1 VLTAPT
7 TSATILFM
15 RHLLATMG
23 LLLTAN
29 LALSATQPSV
39 DLEIVLAADASSSI
53 DIGEYALQLRGI
65 AAAFRDR
72 DVQGAIAGGA
82 EGRIAVNLL
91 VWAQPGYDK
100 LTTGWHIISTPEE
113 AEAFAEQ
120 VEALPRRQFGGTGI
134 GEGIEHSLKEI
145 AGNGFAATRRV
156 IDVSGDGRESW
167 FAVATQLPVARR
179 WAREQNVV
187 INGLAITDEDPALL
201 AYYDEDLRTGPGSFV
216 LEAKDFR
223 DFAAAMKIKLF
234 REVSGRVPVASPYR
248 HPGESRDPLHAVQW
262 PRLSPG

>member
-1 VLTAPT
+1 LIRGEGVLTT
-7 TSATILFM
+7 LITGATLAFM

-29 LALSATQPSV
+29 LALSATQPAV
-39 DLEIVLAADASSSI
+39 DLEIVLAVDASSSV

-72 DVQGAIAGGA
+72 EVQFAIANGA

-100 LTTGWHIISTPEE
+100 LTTGWHVISTAED
-113 AEAFAEQ
+113 AEAFAEK
-120 VEALPRRQFGGTGI
+120 VEALPRRQFGATGI
-134 GEGIEHSLKEI
+134 GEGVEFSLKEI
-145 AGNGFAATRRV
+145 AGNGINAPRRV

-187 INGLAITDEDPALL
+187 INGLAISDEDPALL
-201 AYYDEDLRTGPGSFV
+201 TYYDEALRTGPGSFV

-234 REVSGRVPVASPYR
+234 REVSGRIPVASR
-248 HPGESRDPLHAVQW
+248 
-262 PRLSPG
+262 

>member
-1 VLTAPT
+1 MTAPRA
-7 TSATILFM
+7 SATLAFM

-29 LALSATQPSV
+29 LALSATQPAV

-65 AAAFRDR
+65 AAAFRDQE
-72 DVQGAIAGGA
+72 VQAAIEAGPQ
-82 EGRIAVNLL
+82 GRIAVNLL

-113 AEAFAEQ
+113 AEAFAAR

-145 AGNGFAATRRV
+145 AGNGVAATRRV

-187 INGLAITDEDPALL
+187 INGLAISDEDSTLL
-201 AYYDEDLRTGPGSFV
+201 AYYNEDLRTGPGSFV
-216 LEAKDFR
+216 LEAKNFR
-223 DFAAAMKIKLF
+223 DFAAAMKVKLF
-234 REVSGRVPVASPYR
+234 REVSGRIPVASR
-248 HPGESRDPLHAVQW
+248 
-262 PRLSPG
+262 

>member
-1 VLTAPT
+1 
-7 TSATILFM
+7 M

-72 DVQGAIAGGA
+72 DVQGAIADGP

-91 VWAQPGYDK
+91 IWAQPGYDK
-100 LTTGWHIISTPEE
+100 LTTGWHVISTPED
-113 AEAFAEQ
+113 AEAFAAK

-134 GEGIEHSLKEI
+134 GEGIEFSLTEMVD
-145 AGNGFAATRRV
+145 NGINAPRRV

-167 FAVATQLPVARR
+167 SAVATQLPVARR
-179 WAREQNVV
+179 WARQQNVV
-187 INGLAITDEDPALL
+187 INGLAISDEDSTLL
-201 AYYDEDLRTGPGSFV
+201 AYYNDDLRTGPGSFV

-234 REVSGRVPVASPYR
+234 REVSGRIPVASR
-248 HPGESRDPLHAVQW
+248 
-262 PRLSPG
+262 

>member
-1 VLTAPT
+1 
-7 TSATILFM
+7 M

-72 DVQGAIAGGA
+72 DVQGAIADGP

-91 VWAQPGYDK
+91 IWAQPGYDK
-100 LTTGWHIISTPEE
+100 LTTGWHVISTPED
-113 AEAFAEQ
+113 AEAFAAK

-134 GEGIEHSLKEI
+134 GEGIEFSLTEMVD
-145 AGNGFAATRRV
+145 NGINAPRRV

-167 FAVATQLPVARR
+167 SAVATQLPVARR
-179 WAREQNVV
+179 WARQQNVV
-187 INGLAITDEDPALL
+187 INGLAISDEDSTLL
-201 AYYDEDLRTGPGSFV
+201 AYYNDDLRTGPGSFV

-234 REVSGRVPVASPYR
+234 REVSGRIPVASR
-248 HPGESRDPLHAVQW
+248 Q
-262 PRLSPG
+262 